1 VEGALL
7 LASLE
12 GRWIRVTPPSG
23 VLRQVVYD
31 CAHENGGRAA
41 DLAWPLVEKDPTLG
55 VLRAALDALQ
65 LRSSFGSR

>member
-1 VEGALL
+1 
-7 LASLE
+7 
-12 GRWIRVTPPSG
+12 